1 MCNIKGRY
9 LHVESRCTLIGFIFS
24 FSLSVGSDGAG
35 RSGTY
40 ILIDMVLNK
49 MAKGENRKACY
60 FLGTE
65 RCACVA
71 MTTWGAIFTENLR
84 IN

>member
-1 MCNIKGRY
+1 MHIDR
-9 LHVESRCTLIGFIFS
+9 LIFS

-49 MAKGENRKACY
+49 MAKGENQKACY
-60 FLGTE
+60 FLCTE

-71 MTTWGAIFTENLR
+71 MATWGAIFTENLR
-84 IN
+84 KN

>member
-1 MCNIKGRY
+1 MHTDRLY
-9 LHVESRCTLIGFIFS
+9 FS
-24 FSLSVGSDGAG
+24 FSFSVGSDGAG

-60 FLGTE
+60 FLSTE
-65 RCACVA
+65 ICACVA
-71 MTTWGAIFTENLR
+71 MTTVGEQYSRKI
-84 IN
+84 

>member
-1 MCNIKGRY
+1 
-9 LHVESRCTLIGFIFS
+9 
-24 FSLSVGSDGAG
+24 
-35 RSGTY
+35 
-40 ILIDMVLNK
+40 MVLNK
-49 MAKGENRKACY
+49 MAKGENQKACY

-71 MTTWGAIFTENLR
+71 MTTQGAILTENLR

>member
-1 MCNIKGRY
+1 
-9 LHVESRCTLIGFIFS
+9 
-24 FSLSVGSDGAG
+24 
-35 RSGTY
+35 
-40 ILIDMVLNK
+40 MVLNK
-49 MAKGENRKACY
+49 MAKGENQKACY
-60 FLGTE
+60 FVGTE